1 MFVCKRCKEWNVPC
15 IFMSWLDYRTCCNSN
30 VDPLC
35 RATLLPTK
43 TVLRCY
49 LFVYRALA
57 HSECLCGLAHC
68 SVAVNNVAGNT
79 DSTLLNIVLQKK
91 TPKNCFYILCKSS
104 WGYDC
109 LMWFFGYEKFGRTSP
124 AMRILMNGIAVLV
137 VSFWGIEC

>member
-1 MFVCKRCKEWNVPC
+1 MFLASLCHGWIIERVVIR
-15 IFMSWLDYRTCCNSN
+15 M

-68 SVAVNNVAGNT
+68 GVAINNVTGNA
-79 DSTLLNIVLQKK
+79 DGTLFDIVLQKK
-91 TPKNCFYILCKSS
+91 TPKNCFYIVCKSS

-109 LMWFFGYEKFGRTSP
+109 LRWLSVYEFYIGLS
-124 AMRILMNGIAVLV
+124 
-137 VSFWGIEC
+137 